1 MILDL
6 NKTYIKVLKKQNIL
20 ILGAT
25 VRSGVSI
32 ANILYDIN
40 TSLNIN
46 IKYALS
52 DSKTEEQLQDSI
64 EALKDKNV
72 TLFLEIR
79 KYLF

>member
-25 VRSGVSI
+25 LRSGVSI
-32 ANILYDIN
+32 ANTLYDIN
-40 TSLNIN
+40 RTFNVN

-52 DSKTEEQLQDSI
+52 DSKTEEQLNDS
-64 EALKDKNV
+64 L
-72 TLFLEIR
+72 
-79 KYLF
+79 